1 MESVVRGMG
10 VRAPAPGG
18 SEVEGSAVQ
27 QCSEVK
33 WSAPGPGGTWAFAT
47 DTCHRHRR
55 WSTLVSLTRCIFWH
69 YLILFKCFIFRLWQ
83 IALLGLKESC
93 VVCENSSQQKKNLGT
108 DPVFFLLQAWGL
120 VSSSVDYHLQWR
132 TTTTTRGLRFRLS
145 LNAVWSWMR
154 SNLWPWTE
162 RRFNAPPPPAS
173 PSRSR
178 VNRRSLRVCAGIWAT
193 FRYFPC
199 VCLCIYLHLF
209 FMQMIW
215 SVNKCSIIIF

>member
-93 VVCENSSQQKKNLGT
+93 VVCENSSQQKKKSWNWSSF
-108 DPVFFLLQAWGL
+108 FFLLQAWGL

-132 TTTTTRGLRFRLS
+132 TTTTTTRGLRFRLS

-162 RRFNAPPPPAS
+162 RRFNDPPPPPVDLALI
-173 PSRSR
+173 
-178 VNRRSLRVCAGIWAT
+178 VGHCECAGIWAT

>member
-55 WSTLVSLTRCIFWH
+55 WSTLVSLIRCIFWH

-132 TTTTTRGLRFRLS
+132 TTTTTTRGLRFRLS

-162 RRFNAPPPPAS
+162 RRFNDPPPPS
-173 PSRSR
+173 LPQSISR
-178 VNRRSLRVCAGIWAT
+178 
-193 FRYFPC
+193 
-199 VCLCIYLHLF
+199 
-209 FMQMIW
+209 
-215 SVNKCSIIIF
+215 

>member
-132 TTTTTRGLRFRLS
+132 TTTTTTRGLRFRLS

-162 RRFNAPPPPAS
+162 RRFNDPPPPPPPVDLALI
-173 PSRSR
+173 
-178 VNRRSLRVCAGIWAT
+178 VGHCECAGIWAT

-209 FMQMIW
+209 FMQMIL